1 MQYLESELDWYK
13 VSDNNFGE
21 NVIRDIELNNNLIS
35 IVFNTNKLHAFQS
48 KCPHSGAKFSEGFL
62 DKNNCLVCPLHKF
75 KFKLTNGLNVTGE
88 GYRLKVYPTKCEEN
102 IWYIGIKKEHQI

>member
-1 MQYLESELDWYK
+1 MKYMESELEWLK
-13 VSDNNFGE
+13 VSDSIFDE
-21 NVIRDIELNNNLIS
+21 NVIKNIKLNNNVIS
-35 IVFNTNKLHAFQS
+35 IVFNNNRLYAFQS

-88 GYRLKVYPTKCEEN
+88 GYRLKVYPTKLEN
-102 IWYIGIKKEHQI
+102 SIWFVGIKKENQI